1 MLMDVLAGVVCGL
14 IMGTVSLGAGIY
26 SLYTRPDTYD
36 WLSERLPGSLS
47 PTVVML
53 FVVFA
58 IPPAWAVVGAFGGLL
73 YSLTAESFSNGL
85 GSSNYAYTAGILS
98 LSVLLAGVLT
108 VARRR
113 VPWLGLIMI
122 ILFGGVFGWLL
133 PLIASWR

>member
-26 SLYTRPDTYD
+26 TLYTKPDTYD
-36 WLSERLPGSLS
+36 WLSERLPANLS
-47 PTVVML
+47 PTAVML

-58 IPPAWAVVGAFGGLL
+58 IPPAWAVIGAFGGIL
-73 YSLTAESFSNGL
+73 YSLTAESFSDGL
-85 GSSNYAYTAGILS
+85 GSSNYAYTAGIISLS
-98 LSVLLAGVLT
+98 LLLAVVLS

-113 VPWLGLIMI
+113 VLWLGLTI
-122 ILFGGVFGWLL
+122 IVLFGGVFGWLL